1 MCLSIYFSCRCCI
14 AIYLLY
20 ETHKNYLINKLSS
33 KSKNYNYIFLQPKN
47 KIIKKNFFTRV
58 VVFLSSNYKYINLI
72 YKE

>member
-47 KIIKKNFFTRV
+47 KSIKKTFSLVWLFFLV
-58 VVFLSSNYKYINLI
+58 AIINILI
-72 YKE
+72 